1 MSSALQNL
9 TGDGDAARSR
19 FVLSGDSMR
28 IGFDAGNGHTPDPS
42 HTTRVT
48 PMLLRE
54 IQALGRDGI
63 ASEGDL
69 LRFYVTCGGKLK
81 RPGRVRLARFESN
94 TSAQCARDATVT
106 ALSNVHRQA

>member
-1 MSSALQNL
+1 
-9 TGDGDAARSR
+9 
-19 FVLSGDSMR
+19 MR

-42 HTTRVT
+42 PTTRVT

-54 IQALGRDGI
+54 IQALSKDGV
-63 ASEGDL
+63 ASEGGLDAVASNRRVAPHL

-81 RPGRVRLARFESN
+81 RPGRVTLARFESN
-94 TSAQCARDATVT
+94 TLAQCARDATVT